1 MKQCVMGIDGGER
14 MEGDRIAQWKADC
27 PRSAQ
32 VYNGLLRHGGHRNP
46 DLDDACEKIK
56 EAEGCLRCALMK
68 ELLGADDETAR
79 YACDHCGGSV
89 MKALE
94 IARKRMSA
102 GRR

>member
-1 MKQCVMGIDGGER
+1 
-14 MEGDRIAQWKADC
+14 
-27 PRSAQ
+27 
-32 VYNGLLRHGGHRNP
+32 
-46 DLDDACEKIK
+46 
-56 EAEGCLRCALMK
+56 MK

-94 IARKRMSA
+94 IARKRMCA

>member
-1 MKQCVMGIDGGER
+1 MRNGK
-14 MEGDRIAQWKADC
+14 RIVHYL
-27 PRSAQ
+27 PRYTTACFDTEAI
-32 VYNGLLRHGGHRNP
+32 GNP